1 MAAIAQTAAEMG
13 RPKAD
18 KPKESVISS
27 RTFPE
32 VREAIDDYA
41 RREHRTIAQMID
53 LLLREAIIAR
63 RKKDKESASE
73 IEKLP

>member
-1 MAAIAQTAAEMG
+1 MAANVQTAAEMG

-18 KPKESVISS
+18 KPKDSVISS

-32 VREAIDDYA
+32 VRDAIDDYA
-41 RREHRTIAQMID
+41 RKEHRTIAQMID

-63 RKKDKESASE
+63 RKRDKQSASE

>member
-1 MAAIAQTAAEMG
+1 MAVIAQTAAEMG

-32 VREAIDDYA
+32 VRDAIDNYA

>member
-1 MAAIAQTAAEMG
+1 MAAKVQTAAEMG

-18 KPKESVISS
+18 KPKEAVISS

-32 VREAIDDYA
+32 VRDAIDDYA

-53 LLLREAIIAR
+53 LLLREAIISR
-63 RKKDKESASE
+63 RKKDKESAAD

>member
-1 MAAIAQTAAEMG
+1 MAATAQTAADMG

-32 VREAIDDYA
+32 VRDAIDGYA
-41 RREHRTIAQMID
+41 RKEHRTIAQMID

-63 RKKDKESASE
+63 RKKDKESAAD
-73 IEKLP
+73 IERLP